1 MQPKIENAIELLKDG
16 KWHTIEEISQKT
28 RLHKFKIELLADFL
42 ADYSFIE
49 FNKKQQKAK
58 SSKAFAEF
66 LKKHR
71 APV

>member
-16 KWHTIEEISQKT
+16 KWHTIDEISQKT

-42 ADYSFIE
+42 ADYTFIE
-49 FNKKQQKAK
+49 FNKKQHKAK
-58 SSKAFAEF
+58 SSKTFAAF

-71 APV
+71 PRV